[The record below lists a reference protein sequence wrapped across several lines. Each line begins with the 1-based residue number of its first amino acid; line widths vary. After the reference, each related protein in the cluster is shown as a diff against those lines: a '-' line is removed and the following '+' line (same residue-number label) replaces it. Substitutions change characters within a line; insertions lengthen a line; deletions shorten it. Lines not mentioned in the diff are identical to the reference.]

1 MKNIPRHIFYLLFR
15 ESRLGFKLAFGL
27 GLNLGLFSRVR
38 IWIIFELKFI
48 KKTRQ
53 KFAVK

>member
-1 MKNIPRHIFYLLFR
+1 MRNIPRRIFYLLFR
-15 ESRLGFKLAFGL
+15 ESRLGFQLAFGL

-48 KKTRQ
+48 KKLDRNLR
-53 KFAVK
+53 